1 MGRATLFLLVVIF
14 VQAICPPT
22 VVMPTVYAN
31 SERLTTYPILG
42 NNPFPRLVSKDLKLA
57 TEALEYAKLLTRSC
71 GCDKALQEYGINSL
85 NELMVMSIN
94 ADLFDGRY
102 SSIGLPYLDNDG
114 NRETVQNR
122 FLKNRRWL
130 VAEVV
135 EETFTGAG
143 RKVFLNRYFFNPA
156 REPTTALQQRAIIL
170 IHEAVHL
177 VANKRDADFGGS
189 RKLTELVSKRCLPG
203 LYSVDRLGLL
213 SM

>member
-31 SERLTTYPILG
+31 SERLTAYPILG
-42 NNPFPRLVSKDLKLA
+42 NNPFPRLVGKDFELA
-57 TEALEYAKLLTRSC
+57 SETLNYAKSLTRSC
-71 GCDKALQEYGINSL
+71 ECDKALQEYGINSL
-85 NELMVMSIN
+85 NELMVIRVN
-94 ADLFDGRY
+94 VDLFDGRY
-102 SSIGLPYLDNDG
+102 SSIGLPYLNEDG

-135 EETFTGAG
+135 RETFTGAG
-143 RKVFLNRYFFNPA
+143 RMVFLNTYFFNPA
-156 REPTTALQQRAIIL
+156 REPTTALQQRAVIL

-177 VANKRDADFGGS
+177 VANKRDAEFGGS
-189 RKLTELVSKRCLPG
+189 RRLTELISRSCLPG
-203 LYSVDRLGLL
+203 LYSIDRLGLL